1 MGIRTIDLKVD
12 DFIGKL
18 KDQISLG
25 SADENTVR
33 RLMRLFEIYLESNLR
48 GKTALFG
55 RFGMP
60 DNLSDVTR
68 EPQFQDFVR
77 KSFGESLYEKSMKL
91 MEDQANLYDGIM
103 SGHCDID
110 WENHNPIDQ
119 MDYIQASPEKRML
132 IEAGPGAGKTWAL
145 VRKLLY
151 MTDSNNEKCID
162 AKKVLVLT
170 FSRAAAAVIRKRLQK
185 EAENYPDSP
194 YDDIQ
199 IATIDSFAYSLLR
212 VMSQS
217 NIYNDYVR
225 EFTENYENKTRRDYE
240 WYIYKALQALKD
252 SSEDKLNVM
261 EDHGY
266 RFVAV
271 DEVQDINGIRADF
284 ILELLNQL
292 SEEAGISALGDPC
305 QAIYDFSQLDR
316 ISQYSLTTAVQ
327 FFKGLKKIEGMHHY
341 CFTGNHRSNLSMN
354 SNLNKCRPF
363 FTNADLAG
371 ITKGLVDEFQ
381 GKIKEVSLD
390 DLPGSIR
397 WINTLSEAAGEKSS
411 IAVLVRS
418 NDRALMLFDYFHK
431 KNIPFFWQRRREAD
445 SYLAGWIG
453 YFFHEYKDEYIGK
466 DSFISAFNRIFQS
479 EKSRKLLRAG
489 GENPEKYWEALEG
502 CLDINKNE
510 RREKYTVEKLLRD
523 LYHNA
528 YYVKEDYRILFS
540 GMVPDE
546 KVILSTVHQ
555 AKGREYDYVFL
566 LEDLL
571 YPYVSDKAVNQ
582 KEKLNEECRI
592 AYVGMTRP
600 IKGIVQ
606 IERFSDITTVRTIKK
621 SGPGNYHLSRFNK
634 MSPIGWGSSANQV
647 RLFEVGYN
655 LDFTPESFAHSR
667 YVQDCIH
674 KLIPIGQ
681 PLILKQI
688 YREHYELILNN
699 REDEIPLAE
708 NSLTFHDD
716 LGMLVNHRYCNKEW
730 PDQFSKIYANDMITF
745 ISPGDVGE
753 GARKFG
759 KFSIWN
765 GIDAVGLGTVES
777 SF

>member
-33 RLMRLFEIYLESNLR
+33 RLMRLFEIFLEGNLR
-48 GKTALFG
+48 GEKALFD

-60 DNLSDVTR
+60 DNLFDVTR
-68 EPQFQDFVR
+68 EPEFQDFIR
-77 KSFGESLYEKSMKL
+77 KSFGESLYEKSLKL
-91 MEDQANLYDGIM
+91 MEIEARLYDMTMGKY
-103 SGHCDID
+103 SDIK
-110 WENHNPIDQ
+110 WGNRVAIGQ
-119 MDYIQASPEKRML
+119 MEYIYESPEKRML

-145 VRKLLY
+145 VQKLLY
-151 MTDSNNEKCID
+151 MTDPGNKNPIPPG
-162 AKKVLVLT
+162 KVLVLT
-170 FSRAAAAVIRKRLQK
+170 FSRAAAAVIRSRLQK
-185 EAENYPDSP
+185 EAEKNYPDSP
-194 YDDIQ
+194 YDNIQ

-217 NIYNDYVR
+217 NVFNEYVKG
-225 EFTENYENKTRRDYE
+225 FAENYENKTRRDYD
-240 WYIYKALQALKD
+240 WYINEALQALRV
-252 SSEDKLNVM
+252 SSCDNLNVM
-261 EDHGY
+261 KTAGY

-292 SEEAGISALGDPC
+292 PPTSGISALGDPC
-305 QAIYDFSQLDR
+305 QAIYDFSLDER
-316 ISQYSLTTAVQ
+316 GLDSQTTAVQ
-327 FFKGLKKIEGMHHY
+327 FFEGLKEIKGMNQY

-354 SNLNKCRPF
+354 SNLNEYRPF
-363 FTNADLAG
+363 FTCADLADT
-371 ITKGLVDEFQ
+371 TKALISEFQ
-381 GKIKEVSLD
+381 EPIKKVSLD
-390 DLPGSIR
+390 ELPDSIR
-397 WINTLSEAAGEKSS
+397 WVEKLSEAAGEKST

-418 NDRALMLFDYFHK
+418 NDQALMLFDYLHDK
-431 KNIPFFWQRRREAD
+431 RIPVFWQRRREID
-445 SYLAGWIG
+445 NYLAGWIG
-453 YFFHEYKDEYIGK
+453 YFFREYKEEYIGK
-466 DSFISAFNRIFQS
+466 GLFFKEFNRIFQS
-479 EKSRKLLRAG
+479 ERARILLRAG
-489 GENPEKYWEALEG
+489 GNDPGKYWEALEG
-502 CLDINKNE
+502 CLDIDEAK
-510 RREKYTVEKLLRD
+510 EKYPVEKMLRD

-546 KVILSTVHQ
+546 RVILSTVHQ

-571 YPYVSDKAVNQ
+571 SPYVSNKALNRN
-582 KEKLNEECRI
+582 EKLNEECRI

-600 IKGIVQ
+600 MKGIVQ
-606 IERFSDITTVRTIKK
+606 IGKTYPNWPDKLRTIQKNN
-621 SGPGNYHLSRFNK
+621 PNYHLSRLNK
-634 MSPIGWGSSANQV
+634 LGSVSGTNIAKKI
-647 RLFEVGYN
+647 EVGYDE
-655 LDFTPESFAHSR
+655 DFTPESFAHSR

-688 YREHYELILNN
+688 YREHYELILKN
-699 REDEIPLAE
+699 REDEIHLAE

-716 LGMLVNHRYCNKEW
+716 LGMLVNHKYCNKEW
-730 PDQFSKIYANDMITF
+730 PDQFSQIYANDMITF
-745 ISPGDVGE
+745 ISLGDVGE

-759 KFSIWN
+759 KLSIWN
-765 GIDAVGLGTVES
+765 GIDAVGVGTAY
-777 SF
+777 

>member
-33 RLMRLFEIYLESNLR
+33 RLMRLFEIFLEGNLR
-48 GKTALFG
+48 GEKALFD

-68 EPQFQDFVR
+68 EPEFQDFIR
-77 KSFGESLYEKSMKL
+77 KSFGESLFEKSMKL
-91 MEDQANLYDGIM
+91 MEIEARLYDMTM

-110 WENHNPIDQ
+110 WENQTPIDQ
-119 MDYIQASPEKRML
+119 MDYIHASPEKRML

-145 VRKLLY
+145 VQKLLY
-151 MTDSNNEKCID
+151 MTNPGNKNPIPPG
-162 AKKVLVLT
+162 KVLVLT
-170 FSRAAAAVIRKRLQK
+170 FSRAAAAVIRSRLQK
-185 EAENYPDSP
+185 EAEKNYPDSP
-194 YDDIQ
+194 YDNIQ

-217 NIYNDYVR
+217 NVFNEYVKG
-225 EFTENYENKTRRDYE
+225 FAENYENKTRRDYD
-240 WYIYKALQALKD
+240 WYINEALQALRV
-252 SSEDKLNVM
+252 SSCDNLNVM
-261 EDHGY
+261 KTAGY

-284 ILELLNQL
+284 ILKLLDELPQN
-292 SEEAGISALGDPC
+292 SGISVLGDPC

-354 SNLNKCRPF
+354 SILNQNRSQ
-363 FTNADLAG
+363 FTDADSAD
-371 ITKGLVDEFQ
+371 KAKEAVNSFQ

-390 DLPGSIR
+390 ELPDSIR
-397 WINTLSEAAGEKSS
+397 WVEKLSEAAGKKST

-418 NDRALMLFDYFHK
+418 NDQALMLFDYLHDK
-431 KNIPFFWQRRREAD
+431 RIPVFWQRRREID
-445 SYLAGWIG
+445 NYLAGWIG
-453 YFFHEYKDEYIGK
+453 YFFREYKEDYIGK
-466 DSFISAFNRIFQS
+466 GLFFKEFNRIFQS
-479 EKSRKLLRAG
+479 ERARILLRAG
-489 GENPEKYWEALEG
+489 GNDPGKYWEALEG
-502 CLDINKNE
+502 CLDIDEAK
-510 RREKYTVEKLLRD
+510 EKYPVEKMLRD

-647 RLFEVGYN
+647 SLFEVGYN